1 MLFKRFIVKQ
11 KTRVLLIKNG
21 KLFRILEP
29 GNHIVFLSPFA
40 NWRTETH
47 AVRNAAFRSR
57 SAYEMFDGK
66 GDLMRKY
73 FNVIE
78 TNDSQLAMISVNGT
92 LNQVLLPSRRALFWK
107 DGSSID
113 VEYIDF
119 IDSHDTPDTMTG
131 AVTLA
136 NAHIDAHLSVLD
148 DSGTA
153 SLLERALGHEDCIHT
168 HGNS

>member
-1 MLFKRFIVKQ
+1 MFFRKFVVKQ

-29 GNHIVFLSPFA
+29 GNYVVFLSPFA

-47 AVRNAAFRSR
+47 SMRNPAFRSR
-57 SAYEMFDGK
+57 SAYEMFEGK
-66 GDLMRKY
+66 GDLMRRY
-73 FNVIE
+73 FNVVE
-78 TNDSQLAMISVNGT
+78 TNHSQLAMISVNGI
-92 LNQVLLPSRRALFWK
+92 LNQVLLPSRQALFWK

-131 AVTLA
+131 ATTLA

-148 DSGTA
+148 DSVTA
-153 SLLERALGHEDCIHT
+153 SLLERAMGHENYTHT
-168 HGNS
+168 HENS